1 MPLRNNPSQLL
12 FPLVVLILLLEEP
25 YQKIIEKWGERKKND
40 KVPGR
45 WNVVLMNFASA
56 VFSWTT
62 VWNSFPLISWEIEGV
77 YKLAFIRISV
87 GKSSVPN
94 PFPQLCSVT
103 SIGSWRTWKICATNY
118 CGKKA
123 AAADGELRLWLQRLG
138 WAGHYPGLSLD
149 WEPALLKAL
158 PVF

>member
-1 MPLRNNPSQLL
+1 
-12 FPLVVLILLLEEP
+12 
-25 YQKIIEKWGERKKND
+25 
-40 KVPGR
+40 
-45 WNVVLMNFASA
+45 MNFAST

-103 SIGSWRTWKICATNY
+103 SIGSWRTWKIRATNY

-123 AAADGELRLWLQRLG
+123 AAAAGEELRLWLQRLG
-138 WAGHYPGLSLD
+138 
-149 WEPALLKAL
+149 
-158 PVF
+158 